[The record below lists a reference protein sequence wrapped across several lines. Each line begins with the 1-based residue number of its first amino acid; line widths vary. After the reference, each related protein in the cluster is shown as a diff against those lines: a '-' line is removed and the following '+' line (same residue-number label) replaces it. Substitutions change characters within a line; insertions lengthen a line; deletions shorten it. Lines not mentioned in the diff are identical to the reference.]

1 MVLDISF
8 AYIVDVLILLH
19 LPVTIST
26 RWEFTKFHK
35 NVFPRG
41 ACSQVPCVCIHV
53 NVFPRGACSQVPY
66 FHAVRVPK
74 FHENETD
81 KTGTLPVVNTV
92 PGDGTPRSSAA
103 ALGWTELGTGP
114 AKGPVV
120 S

>member
-1 MVLDISF
+1 MFRMVLDISF
-8 AYIVDVLILLH
+8 PYIVDVLILLH

-26 RWEFTKFHK
+26 RWVFPKFHK
-35 NVFPRG
+35 
-41 ACSQVPCVCIHV
+41 

-92 PGDGTPRSSAA
+92 PGGGTPRSSAA